1 MSTGNILTEA
11 MAVAVQKRVDGIGD
25 YLDKRFI
32 QSKSFTNTSQRDM
45 LKKAISTAQFSV
57 FTTG

>member
-1 MSTGNILTEA
+1 MSTGSILTEA
-11 MAVAVQKRVDGIGD
+11 LAVAIEKQVDGIGD

-45 LKKAISTAQFSV
+45 LKKALTTAQFSI

>member
-11 MAVAVQKRVDGIGD
+11 MAVAVQKQVDGIGD

-45 LKKAISTAQFSV
+45 LRKAISTAQFSV